1 MIDFFSD
8 DMRRDPFAAYDQ
20 MRRFSPTFHVPP
32 PFDAWLVFDFQGV
45 KRVLSDHELFSS
57 CVPAPRNW
65 FIFFD
70 PPAHS
75 KLRALISKAFTPR
88 MISNLEPRIR
98 ALSRRF
104 INTFIEAGT
113 VDLVDKYAGPLPM
126 MVIAEMIGIPSADW
140 SRFKGWSD
148 NIMQLSHTRSGTE
161 KAAQALALF
170 REVTVEMSGYLDQM
184 IEQRR
189 SEPRN
194 DLLTRLIEA
203 EVDGVHLTQEE
214 ILGFFQLLIV
224 GGQETTT
231 NLIDNAILCFT
242 ENRDQ
247 LARVQSNPELLPSAI
262 EEVLRYRS
270 PLQWMM
276 RTPKRDVELNGKT
289 IPAGKLVLPM
299 MGSANRDPNQF
310 PNADRFDISRDPN
323 QHIAFGHGIHFCLGA
338 ALARME
344 ARIALSDIM
353 IHLRNFEPTGSEPW
367 KPREALQVHGPA
379 HLEIRFDP
387 AGRLPD

>member
-20 MRRFSPTFHVPP
+20 MRRHSPIFHVPP
-32 PFDAWLVFDFQGV
+32 PFDAWLVFDYDGV
-45 KRVLSDHELFSS
+45 KRVLSDHDAFSS

-70 PPAHS
+70 PPRHS

-98 ALSRRF
+98 SLSRQF
-104 INTFIEAGT
+104 LNEFIESGK
-113 VDLVDKYAGPLPM
+113 VDLAEKYSVPLPM

-140 SRFKGWSD
+140 SRFKVWSD
-148 NIMQLSHTRSGTE
+148 QILLLSHTRSGTE
-161 KAAQALALF
+161 KAAQAMAGF
-170 REVTVEMSGYLDQM
+170 REVTVEMSAYLESM
-184 IEQRR
+184 IKERR
-189 SEPRN
+189 VESRD
-194 DLLTRLIEA
+194 DLLSRLIEA
-203 EVDGVHLTQEE
+203 EVEGEHLTHEE

-231 NLIDNAILCFT
+231 NLINNAILCFV
-242 ENRDQ
+242 EHRDQ
-247 LARVQSNPELLPSAI
+247 LARLEASPELLPSAI
-262 EEVLRYRS
+262 EEELRYRS

-276 RTPKRDVELNGKT
+276 RTPKREVTLNGQT
-289 IPAGKLVLPM
+289 IHPGKLVLPM
-299 MGSANRDPNQF
+299 IGSANRDMKQF
-310 PNADRFDISRDPN
+310 QNADKFDIAREPN

-344 ARIALSDIM
+344 ARIALSDILA
-353 IHLRNFEPTGSEPW
+353 HLKNFDRAGTEPW
-367 KPREALQVHGPA
+367 KPRDALQVHGPA
-379 HLEIRFDP
+379 HLEIRFEP
-387 AGRLPD
+387 AASLAG